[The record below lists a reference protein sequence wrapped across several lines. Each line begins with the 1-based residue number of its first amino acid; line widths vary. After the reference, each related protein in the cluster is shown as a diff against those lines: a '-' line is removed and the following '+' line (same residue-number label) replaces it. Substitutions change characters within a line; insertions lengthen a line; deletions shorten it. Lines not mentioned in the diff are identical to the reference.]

1 MNNKLI
7 AINIKIN
14 NTKDS
19 LPAAFEKFVRQK
31 CGAGSLREAFLT
43 TGIAPEE
50 LLHIYAKNKDEQ
62 TCQAIEQYFYHT
74 RLKILTEASLDD
86 FMDLPADMKIEYL
99 LTTRSRK
106 KVANTTNP
114 WFKQLSGQAAP
125 DSHYFINSICINNMD
140 LPDHD
145 KEWVVENWKEIENR
159 IEEQKRELL
168 NNKDLDLTEE
178 QINKAISAGII
189 NKYITTYKLSKSNID
204 RAARNNSKIRL
215 KTIYEIK
222 QENTDLSDYDCKQLA
237 IIFPDK
243 WKEILYTTVAEIKAE
258 NPTISNTDS
267 KQLAITYPNTWR
279 KILNETITEI
289 KAHFP
294 DLSNYEA
301 KLLAIKHPK
310 NWKNILNLVTEI
322 KEKNPGLSDYDCK
335 VLAIKNPNTWKI
347 VLSRIQ
353 EIKEENPELSDYYC
367 TQLALNYPGTWRDIL
382 HKTTQEIKRD
392 NPELSDSYCIQLAM
406 SYPNKWE
413 QILSETMNEIKKQA
427 PSISDADTKKLA
439 ISYPNTWEKILHE
452 TTQEIRT
459 ANPGL
464 ADYAVINLAIHYP
477 NTWKKI
483 LHETTQEIKT
493 ANLGLT
499 DYAVINFAIHYPNNW
514 RKILFETY
522 PEIRRQNPGLS
533 DSQAKTLAMG
543 YPNAWSDIVSQ
554 VNEWQQNNYIKRHIP
569 KHALFS
575 LAQSDSQL
583 KDNFKEI
590 IDQMLLN
597 NNNDYLLV
605 THEKSWGEKEK
616 ARAKLAITLLSL
628 LFTQEEIEQVFEGFY
643 NSPREKFT
651 ALMELVAISYGWLG
665 ILLIK
670 SLKEKE
676 PENTMGMGFYSGNLA
691 AVDDFTAED
700 MIIEEEHSAAW
711 QSKLQEILTEEEY
724 THIINW
730 AYKNNNDIN
739 IVKTAIKK
747 IYHSGIANVIRD
759 ALNGDY

>member
-140 LPDHD
+140 LPDYD

-222 QENTDLSDYDCKQLA
+222 QENPDLSDYDCKQLA

-427 PSISDADTKKLA
+427 PSISDADAKKLA

-477 NTWKKI
+477 NTW
-483 LHETTQEIKT
+483 
-493 ANLGLT
+493 
-499 DYAVINFAIHYPNNW
+499 
-514 RKILFETY
+514 
-522 PEIRRQNPGLS
+522 
-533 DSQAKTLAMG
+533 
-543 YPNAWSDIVSQ
+543 
-554 VNEWQQNNYIKRHIP
+554 
-569 KHALFS
+569 
-575 LAQSDSQL
+575 
-583 KDNFKEI
+583 
-590 IDQMLLN
+590 
-597 NNNDYLLV
+597 
-605 THEKSWGEKEK
+605 
-616 ARAKLAITLLSL
+616 
-628 LFTQEEIEQVFEGFY
+628 
-643 NSPREKFT
+643 
-651 ALMELVAISYGWLG
+651 
-665 ILLIK
+665 
-670 SLKEKE
+670 
-676 PENTMGMGFYSGNLA
+676 
-691 AVDDFTAED
+691 
-700 MIIEEEHSAAW
+700 
-711 QSKLQEILTEEEY
+711 
-724 THIINW
+724 
-730 AYKNNNDIN
+730 
-739 IVKTAIKK
+739 
-747 IYHSGIANVIRD
+747 
-759 ALNGDY
+759 